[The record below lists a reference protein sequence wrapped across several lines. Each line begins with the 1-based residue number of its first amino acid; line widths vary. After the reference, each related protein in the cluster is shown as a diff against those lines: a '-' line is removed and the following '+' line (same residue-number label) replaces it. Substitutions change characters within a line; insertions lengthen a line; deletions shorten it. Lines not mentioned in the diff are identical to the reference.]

1 VPLTATDARVSST
14 CALAHHD
21 GRKRWAD
28 VLHFVC
34 RRSAQ
39 RSVFSWCRKP
49 VSEFDPSLFAAPRIF
64 APTSGARERELLLDR
79 ASADCEYILKEA
91 VRYELSMTIVQ
102 RQMSTKSDVT
112 LCLITRSAASVRVH
126 QVRTFGTVA
135 KDLVRSGAGC
145 EDIPVR
151 WLR

>member
-1 VPLTATDARVSST
+1 MSLTGAS
-14 CALAHHD
+14 LQHHELSPPP
-21 GRKRWAD
+21 GE
-28 VLHFVC
+28 H
-34 RRSAQ
+34 
-39 RSVFSWCRKP
+39 
-49 VSEFDPSLFAAPRIF
+49 
-64 APTSGARERELLLDR
+64 ARENCLLGR
-79 ASADCEYILKEA
+79 GSADCEYILKEA

-102 RQMSTKSDVT
+102 GQMSTKSNVT